1 MLVISANEQRNLV
14 NMNEVIAYAALALQ
28 EFSAERTITPIRIS
42 LPFANEKNT
51 ALIMPSVAEGLE
63 ALGLKVVTVVPQ
75 NKKIGKKTING
86 IVMLSD
92 FQTGEP
98 LALLE

>member
-1 MLVISANEQRNLV
+1 MR
-14 NMNEVIAYAALALQ
+14 
-28 EFSAERTITPIRIS
+28 
-42 LPFANEKNT
+42 KNT
-51 ALIMPSVAEGLE
+51 VLIMPSVAEGLE
-63 ALGLKVVTVVPQ
+63 ALGLKVVTVVPE

-98 LALLE
+98 LALLEGSGLNYYPNRRLIRSSDKIFSTS